1 MAEFRSG
8 DHALLMGESREE
20 IQWQHSE
27 AAETALGEARAA
39 SSKTDGQ
46 WQGRIQ
52 MMGVW
57 LSVLP
62 STVNSKELGAQ
73 E

>member
-1 MAEFRSG
+1 
-8 DHALLMGESREE
+8 MGEGSED
-20 IQWQHSE
+20 IQRRNAE

-46 WQGRIQ
+46 RQGRIQ